1 MRDELLAE
9 AGDGH
14 PLALK
19 DPRIGVLMPLWW
31 PLLENVLHPV
41 LVLRDPLE
49 VALSLERRYQTALPV
64 ALAMWE
70 LNITRTLVRLN
81 GEVVTIVR
89 YREMVEAGA
98 RAGHAV
104 RDASRHLRP
113 EVASAVR
120 PDLASSAFD
129 PQLYRNRAEELAGNG
144 WLDEH
149 QRRLSAYLDSLAS
162 GTIRLQAP
170 QWVDGAPRESLR
182 LTGYERRRQEE
193 RNGMG
198 ARLEQ
203 AALDMAERDRA
214 LREHQD
220 ALRERE
226 RELDEM
232 TARARDLEARCA
244 EALQQLDGARGQLSE
259 AEHWLTEIQQSLSWR
274 ATEPLRSLARAA
286 RR

>member
-1 MRDELLAE
+1 MLPTRPAIWRIGAFGVRTRACSRGWGAAGSTLRATETSSHVPISCGRACGQCWDELLAE
-9 AGDGH
+9 AGDGR

-49 VALSLERRYQTALPV
+49 VALSLERRDQTALPV

-98 RAGHAV
+98 PAGHAV

-129 PQLYRNRAEELAGNG
+129 PELYRNRAEKLAGSR

-162 GTIRLQAP
+162 GMIRLQAP

-193 RNGMG
+193 RYGMG

-203 AALDMAERDRA
+203 AALDIAERDRA

-220 ALRERE
+220 ALP
-226 RELDEM
+226 
-232 TARARDLEARCA
+232 RARMRTRRDDRARV
-244 EALQQLDGARGQLSE
+244 
-259 AEHWLTEIQQSLSWR
+259 
-274 ATEPLRSLARAA
+274 
-286 RR
+286 